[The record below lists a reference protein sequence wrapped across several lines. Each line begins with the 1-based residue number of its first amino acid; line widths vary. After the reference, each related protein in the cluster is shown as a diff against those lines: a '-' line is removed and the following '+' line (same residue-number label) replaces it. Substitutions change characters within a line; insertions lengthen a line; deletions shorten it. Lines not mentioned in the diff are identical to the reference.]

1 MDAIRAQSG
10 SVDAEAVAT
19 QVEAARKRRDRER
32 SEQAPTGLLAD
43 IRQKANQVTGQADP
57 CSTMG
62 KERPGEVPQNCTALQ
77 RAIFKFTF
85 QQSLGGER
93 PTDEER
99 KALCGWRGITKAQ
112 ADWVGKCPEKPQTKA
127 AAKVASGAAAAQAKR
142 VGQTKDE
149 LERAQKEAKGAREA
163 KAAKEALRN
172 QALALRAAA
181 AAAVLAAPES
191 KAAQAQLAKAKE
203 ALDTAEHVVLQAE
216 TVVRDAD
223 KDVASTTQ
231 AADRAS
237 AAARPAGPP
246 RKGADARKSIIEL
259 IKNRRAGVA
268 GSSSDDDDDDDD
280 DDDSDSVVDDSFGG
294 GSEDEEGDEEGDAEG
309 DAEEEEAR
317 GAAGRGEWRARYEPS
332 VRRVLTSMLLAP
344 EGMGGADAGTC
355 ADWVCRGDF
364 SRCALPCSPADR
376 RLLRRCAEAQLR
388 QLVLSLHPLLRRA

>member
-1 MDAIRAQSG
+1 MDAIRARSG
-10 SVDAEAVAT
+10 GVDAEAVAT
-19 QVEAARKRRDRER
+19 QVEAARQRKDRER
-32 SEQAPTGLLAD
+32 SDRAPTGLLAD

-62 KERPGEVPQNCTALQ
+62 KERPDEVPQNCTALQ

-85 QQSLGGER
+85 QQSLGGEQ

-99 KALCGWRGITKAQ
+99 KALCGWRGVTKAQ

-127 AAKVASGAAAAQAKR
+127 AAKVASGAAKALATR

-163 KAAKEALRN
+163 KAGKEALRD
-172 QALALRAAA
+172 QALTLRAAA

-191 KAAQAQLAKAKE
+191 KAAQAHLAQVEE
-203 ALDTAEHVVLQAE
+203 ALRSAEHLVQQAE

-223 KDVASTTQ
+223 AVVASTTQ

-246 RKGADARKSIIEL
+246 RKGADAPKSISEEIR
-259 IKNRRAGVA
+259 NRRAALLGGPEGA
-268 GSSSDDDDDDDD
+268 ADDD
-280 DDDSDSVVDDSFGG
+280 DDDSDSVGTDSFGG
-294 GSEDEEGDEEGDAEG
+294 GSEDEEEDAEGDAEG

-344 EGMGGADAGTC
+344 AGMGGADAGTC
-355 ADWVCRGDF
+355 ADSVCRGDF